1 MGVLTPT
8 QQAFGCAV
16 VTVVK
21 GDRPPFML
29 LPDKGAWR
37 LDVAVPTELLESV
50 QASAEV
56 TGSRVIGGAA

>member
-1 MGVLTPT
+1 MCSCD
-8 QQAFGCAV
+8 GCRRRRR
-16 VTVVK
+16 
-21 GDRPPFML
+21 RPPSTL

-50 QASAEV
+50 QAYAEV